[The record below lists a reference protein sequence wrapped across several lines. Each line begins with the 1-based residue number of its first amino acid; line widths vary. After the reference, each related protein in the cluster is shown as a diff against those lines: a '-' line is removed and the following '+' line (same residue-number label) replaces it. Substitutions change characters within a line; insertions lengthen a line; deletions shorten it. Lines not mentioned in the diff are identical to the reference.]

1 MFRKYL
7 NTFLSRFSYHNRLLK
22 PLNKPSP
29 FLIETTSVCN
39 LACKMCPYPLLVRP
53 KGFMSEFIFKKTIDA
68 LAPTSHMVRLHGL
81 GEPLL
86 DKRIGS
92 LIGYAASKG
101 IRVEISTNCT
111 ALTEQKSQEILKSG
125 LFQII
130 CSLDGATAETYE
142 HIRKNSDFERV
153 VGNIHGFLK
162 QKAQLKSKVRVVL
175 QIILMDETMKEVD
188 EFVRQWEPYK
198 KEGVVDELRM
208 KRFSTWAKQVEGA
221 QDMATDALRYY
232 PGREGGKKVP
242 CLYLWESVSV
252 LQDGRVVP
260 CCLDYEGK
268 LTMGD
273 LNKQS
278 MAEIWHGKEYQELR
292 RQHLSGKV
300 ENEMCRNCLEFPKIQ
315 PDLFYPFNK
324 SGIRGLFTLAKFL
337 LGKKTIVENVE
348 NEPADVAGLKSSVD

>member
-1 MFRKYL
+1 
-7 NTFLSRFSYHNRLLK
+7 
-22 PLNKPSP
+22 
-29 FLIETTSVCN
+29 
-39 LACKMCPYPLLVRP
+39 
-53 KGFMSEFIFKKTIDA
+53 
-68 LAPTSHMVRLHGL
+68 
-81 GEPLL
+81 
-86 DKRIGS
+86 